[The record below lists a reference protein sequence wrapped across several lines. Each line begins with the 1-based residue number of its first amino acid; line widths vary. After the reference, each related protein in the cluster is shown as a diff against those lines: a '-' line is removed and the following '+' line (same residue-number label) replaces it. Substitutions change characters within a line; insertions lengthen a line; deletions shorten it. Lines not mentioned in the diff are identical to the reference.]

1 MLLPCAPFHS
11 LPFLA
16 ALRPV
21 IASLLLGVL
30 LPISVVPRPLLG
42 TLLLPVLVLPLL
54 LLGAILLPALIVPL
68 LLLGVLLLPALVLPL
83 LLLGTLRVPLPR
95 GRLPLLLSMLW
106 VGLGLLV
113 PALLLFGMAFLLV
126 LLLLLC
132 VHRSSYSEKQRQ
144 SCCAH

>member
-54 LLGAILLPALIVPL
+54 LLG
-68 LLLGVLLLPALVLPL
+68 VLLLPALVLPL
-83 LLLGTLRVPLPR
+83 LLLGTLRVTLPR

-113 PALLLFGMAFLLV
+113 PALLLF
-126 LLLLLC
+126 
-132 VHRSSYSEKQRQ
+132 
-144 SCCAH
+144 